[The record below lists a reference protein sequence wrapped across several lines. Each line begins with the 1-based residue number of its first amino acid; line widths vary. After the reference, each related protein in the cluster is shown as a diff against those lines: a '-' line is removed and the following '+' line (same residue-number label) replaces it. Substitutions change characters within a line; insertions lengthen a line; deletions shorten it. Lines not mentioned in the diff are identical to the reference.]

1 MKKRLYYRKKIFIIV
16 FGEFLKQRNDA
27 MKELKLFGLAMPIF
41 IETALFM
48 LLGFIDVFILSQFD
62 DLAASAVNTANQAVS
77 IITVVFTVICGASG
91 ILISQYLGADK
102 RTAASRIS
110 AVAIALNLIFG
121 IIVSLIFVFFGDDIL
136 GLIGAKGELMTLASQ
151 YLDIVGGFIFMQAV
165 LSSMSVIIRNHGLT
179 KVSMYVTVGMNIIN
193 LILDIIFVQGLFG
206 MPRLGVF
213 GAAVATVISRILGTV
228 VVGLFLFNEIEK
240 ISIFKMLMPFPKND
254 IKNIIKIGVPS
265 ALETFLYNLS
275 QLVITSIVLKYLLE
289 TELIAKTYV
298 QNITMFF
305 YIFSLSIGQASQIMT
320 GHLVGAK
327 KFDEAYKQG
336 RRSYLYA
343 LSLTMTICIFG
354 IIFRGQLMG
363 IFTDNADII
372 TLGSNIIVLNILL
385 EFGRTTNL
393 VVIACLK
400 GAGDVYFP
408 TVCAV
413 FSMWLISVLGSYI
426 FAVSLGM
433 GIYGLWIGISAD
445 ECFRGIF
452 MLIRWKKGK
461 WKAKRISD

>member
-1 MKKRLYYRKKIFIIV
+1 
-16 FGEFLKQRNDA
+16 
-27 MKELKLFGLAMPIF
+27 MKELKLFNLAIPIF

-48 LLGFIDVFILSQFD
+48 LLGFIDVFILSQYD

-102 RTAASRIS
+102 RKDASRIS
-110 AVAIALNLIFG
+110 AAAISLNFVFGVAISF
-121 IIVSLIFVFFGDDIL
+121 IFVFFGDNIL
-136 GLIGAKGELMTLASQ
+136 GLTGAKGDLMDLASQ
-151 YLDIVGGFIFMQAV
+151 YLGIVGGFIFMQAV

-179 KVSMYVTVGMNIIN
+179 KISMYVTVGMNIIN
-193 LILDIIFVQGLFG
+193 LILDIIFVQ
-206 MPRLGVF
+206 RYGVF
-213 GAAVATVISRILGTV
+213 GAAAATVISRILGTAV
-228 VVGLFLFNEIEK
+228 IGFFLFTKIEK
-240 ISIFKMLMPFPKND
+240 ISIFKMLVPFPKKD
-254 IKNIIKIGVPS
+254 IENIIKIGVPS

-275 QLVITSIVLKYLLE
+275 QLVITSIVLRCLSE
-289 TELIAKTYV
+289 TELITKTYV

-305 YIFSLSIGQASQIMT
+305 YIFALSIGQASQIIT
-320 GHLVGAK
+320 GHYVGAK

-336 RRSYLYA
+336 RQSYLYA
-343 LSLTMTICIFG
+343 LCFTMAMCIIG
-354 IIFRGQLMG
+354 ILLRYRLIG

-372 TLGSNIIVLNILL
+372 ELGSNIIIINILL

-408 TVCAV
+408 TVCAI

-426 FAVSLGM
+426 FAVSLGT

-452 MLIRWKKGK
+452 MLIRWKRGK
-461 WKAKRISD
+461 WKTKRIE